1 MRLSA
6 AMSTESAA
14 KPDAKTNDKPEKP
27 ERPVPPEVS
36 IETTHELTIDGI
48 PHRYIATVA
57 TTHLSN
63 EEGDPVG
70 EIFHTVYTL
79 GERADHQRPI
89 TFCFNGGPGSA
100 SAWLHLGAWGPMR
113 IDLPDPHFPPPP
125 PYRLVPNAETL
136 LGFTDLVFVDPVG
149 TGLSRPVGKGKL
161 EDFAGVNEDLAS
173 MGEFI
178 RLFLTKHRRWNAPR
192 FLAGESYGG
201 TRVAGLSGH
210 LLDRGIMLNGIILVS
225 PALDL
230 QHLEFQVGN
239 DLPNALF
246 LPSYAAAAAYHG
258 ALAEK
263 PADHDAFLREARV
276 FAIDEYL
283 PALVHGS
290 GLDPDRRSRIV
301 ERLARFTGLAPAW
314 ILQNDLRLVD
324 ARVLK
329 EMLRSR
335 GVSVGR
341 LDARYLGP
349 EADLGAAEMAADP
362 SYAAAGGAFA
372 ALINDYLRGPLGV
385 VDPREYKLL
394 NMKVNAAWKWPVP
407 SANTSGGYVNVVKE
421 LRRAMLASPHLRVLF
436 CNGLYD
442 MATPFFANEIASR
455 HLGREEAI
463 TRHVRTETYAAGHM
477 MYFHA
482 GARAKLTADIA
493 AFVRSATSSEP

>member
-1 MRLSA
+1 MT
-6 AMSTESAA
+6 TESAPKTDTKA
-14 KPDAKTNDKPEKP
+14 NDKAEKPDKPDKP
-27 ERPVPPEVS
+27 VPLEVS
-36 IETTHELTIDGI
+36 IETTHEIQIDGV
-48 PHRYIATVA
+48 PRRYVATVA
-57 TTHLSN
+57 TTHLAN
-63 EEGDPVG
+63 EDGDPVG

-79 GERADHQRPI
+79 GEIPNPARPI

-125 PYRLVPNAETL
+125 PYRLIPNAETL

-161 EDFAGVNEDLAS
+161 EDFTGVAEDLAS
-173 MGEFI
+173 MSEFI
-178 RLFLTKHRRWNAPR
+178 RLFLTKHGRWNAPR

-210 LLDRGIMLNGIILVS
+210 LFDRGIMLNGIILVS
-225 PALDL
+225 AALDL
-230 QHLEFQVGN
+230 QHLEFQIGN

-246 LPSYAAAAAYHG
+246 LPSYAAIAAYHG
-258 ALAEK
+258 VLAEK
-263 PADHDAFLREARV
+263 PADHDALLREVRA

-283 PALVHGS
+283 PALVQGS
-290 GLDPDRRSRIV
+290 GLDEERRARIV
-301 ERLARFTGLAPAW
+301 EKLARFTGLPPAW

-335 GVSVGR
+335 GLSVGR
-341 LDARYLGP
+341 LDARYVGP
-349 EADLGAAEMAADP
+349 EADLGSSEMVADP
-362 SYAAAGGAFA
+362 SYAAAGGAFT

-385 VDPREYKLL
+385 TDPREYKLL

-407 SANTSGGYVNVVKE
+407 SANMSGGYVNVVKE
-421 LRRAMLASPHLRVLF
+421 LRRAMLASPHLHVLF
-436 CNGLYD
+436 CNGLFD
-442 MATPFFANEIASR
+442 LATPFFANEIASR
-455 HLGREEAI
+455 HLGREASI
-463 TRHVRTETYAAGHM
+463 VAHVRTETYAAGHM

-493 AFVRSATSSEP
+493 AFVRAATSRA